1 MPLAVGQALAAWA
14 AALKIGVSSDE
25 MTLTGLEPG
34 GGVPP
39 GETPPGEASTT
50 WQQPDVEDKTQSKGV
65 TGLWLG
71 VIGLIV
77 LLVLVFIIGNIVG
90 IFQMF

>member
-1 MPLAVGQALAAWA
+1 MSENRPDPSNAGNPDPEAGNV
-14 AALKIGVSSDE
+14 
-25 MTLTGLEPG
+25 TGLEPG

-39 GETPPGEASTT
+39 GETPPAEASTT
-50 WQQPDVEDKTQSKGV
+50 WQQGHAEDEGTSKGFPAV
-65 TGLWLG
+65 WLG
-71 VIGLIV
+71 IIGLIV